1 MINRIKSQKK
11 SMLHTIKEC
20 LTVIIGAVILSLLI
34 SFFVKPGQVVGHS
47 MDTTLANNDL
57 VVINKL
63 SYSSEAPKYKD
74 ILVLNSNVNGGEM
87 LIKRVIGVPGDTID
101 IKDNQ
106 LFINGK
112 IMDEKYIKEP
122 MVGNNDMEVSVP
134 KGKIFVMGDNRNNS
148 LDSRSLILGV
158 VDYKKDVI
166 GKVCFRIYPFNSIS
180 FL

>member
-1 MINRIKSQKK
+1 MINRIKSRKK
-11 SMLHTIKEC
+11 SMLHTIKEG
-20 LTVIIGAVILSLLI
+20 LILIMGAVILSVLI
-34 SFFVKPGQVVGHS
+34 SFFIKPGQVVGHS
-47 MDTTLANNDL
+47 MDTTLADNDL

-87 LIKRVIGVPGDTID
+87 LIKRVIGVPGDTIA

-106 LFINGK
+106 MYINGK
-112 IMDEKYIKEP
+112 LIDEKYIKEP
-122 MVGNNDMEVSVP
+122 MVANKDMEVQVP

-148 LDSRSLILGV
+148 LDSRSLIVGL

-166 GKVCFRIYPFNSIS
+166 GKVVFKIYPFNQIR
-180 FL
+180 